1 MSGTYKTEGIILKR
15 RNFGEA
21 DKILTIFTK
30 HYGKIKVIAKGIRK
44 ITSKKAGTLEL
55 FNHCKLI
62 LAKGR
67 DLDIVTEAQV
77 INNFSS
83 WRRNL
88 NKVGF
93 AWYFCEL
100 VDKLTAEGQLN
111 KDIFELLKNY
121 LENINQK
128 DTPQLIRSFE
138 EHLLNKL
145 GFGIPLQ
152 WRRWSGSL
160 KSYIETIAEKEIQTP
175 KMLLN
180 NKK

>member
-1 MSGTYKTEGIILKR
+1 MAGIYKTEGIILKR
-15 RNFGEA
+15 KNFGEA

-30 HYGKIKVIAKGIRK
+30 HYGKIKAIAKGIRK

-55 FNHCKLI
+55 FNHCKLV
-62 LAKGR
+62 LVKGK
-67 DLDIVTEAQV
+67 DLDIITESQV

-83 WRRNL
+83 WRGNL
-88 NKVGF
+88 NKVGI

-100 VDKLTAEGQLN
+100 VDKLTAEEQVN
-111 KDIFELLKNY
+111 KDIFEILKNY
-121 LENINQK
+121 LENIDQK
-128 DTPQLIRSFE
+128 NNSQFIRSFE

-145 GFGIPLQ
+145 GFGIPSS

-160 KSYIETIAEKEIQTP
+160 KPYIESIAEKEIQTP
-175 KMLLN
+175 KLLLN

>member
-1 MSGTYKTEGIILKR
+1 MAGIYKTEGIILKR

-21 DKILTIFTK
+21 DKILTVFTK

-55 FNHCKLI
+55 FNHCKLV
-62 LAKGR
+62 LVKGKH
-67 DLDIVTEAQV
+67 LDIITEVEV
-77 INNFSS
+77 IKNFSS
-83 WRRNL
+83 LMGNL
-88 NKVGF
+88 NKVGV

-100 VDKLTAEGQLN
+100 VDKLTAEGQAN

-121 LENINQK
+121 LENLDQK
-128 DTPQLIRSFE
+128 NTPQFIRSFE
-138 EHLLNKL
+138 EHLLNQL

-160 KSYIETIAEKEIQTP
+160 KLYIESIVEREIQTP
-175 KMLLN
+175 KLLLN